1 MRDHTVNL
9 KKRRF
14 LLAATAAMGGAG
26 AVLAATPFVL
36 SMTPSARAKAEGG
49 PGEVDISKLQE
60 GQLLT
65 VEWRRKPVWI
75 LRRPPAMLASLAGLA
90 EILADPQST
99 VQSQQPPY
107 ARNLHRSIRPE
118 VLVLLAVCTH
128 LGCIPAQHVEPGT
141 VSGLDENWPGG
152 FFCHCHGSKFDLA
165 GRVFKNVPA
174 PTNLV
179 VPPYRFASDTRI
191 VLGEG
196 SV

>member
-1 MRDHTVNL
+1 MRDNTVNL

-49 PGEVDISKLQE
+49 PVEVDISKLQE

>member
-49 PGEVDISKLQE
+49 PVEVDISKLQE

>member
-1 MRDHTVNL
+1 MRDNTVNL

-118 VLVLLAVCTH
+118 VLVLLAVCIH

-141 VSGLDENWPGG
+141 VSGLGENWPGG